1 MEHIQD
7 FEILTT
13 QRGKRK
19 IVHDGFTYVFKKT
32 LAQNKEGFE
41 CTKRRT
47 QPVCYAKL
55 TLDDGKIISLK
66 DVRA

>member
-1 MEHIQD
+1 MEKIQD

-13 QRGKRK
+13 QHGKRK